1 MIHDQ
6 IVLHFR
12 AVDDL
17 EGWTEVAETVEEA
30 VSIFNYQMGR
40 MYDIGSSYAVSG
52 DGICTCTIDS
62 DHTWKELGLD

>member
-1 MIHDQ
+1 MIE
-6 IVLHFR
+6 LHFR

-30 VSIFNYQMGR
+30 VSVFHYHLGR

-52 DGICTCTIDS
+52 DGIVTCTLYS